1 VCNVNWF
8 FINVNIHRYIH
19 AMRTL
24 LIHLT
29 TGILAFAVSSQGLNL
44 DRACAVN
51 KGATLVDRRDVF
63 RSTASAAGLVVTSTV
78 TSPLRSQ
85 ASDEKLTNLS
95 NEDLKSIIESD
106 LKKDFLVS
114 ADITRAVYD
123 ESATFTDE
131 IDTYTMDKWIKGTK
145 ALFVA
150 EKSKLD
156 IVGDVSVDSEKAE
169 FRFRE
174 DLMFRIPFR
183 PVSIHRA
190 ERLALPTV
198 FCWIM
203 DDLNPGC
210 TKFFL

>member
-1 VCNVNWF
+1 MH
-8 FINVNIHRYIH
+8 IYIYMYT
-19 AMRTL
+19 MRTL
-24 LIHLT
+24 LLHLT
-29 TGILAFAVSSQGLNL
+29 TGILAFAGSSQGLNL
-44 DRACAVN
+44 DRASAGK
-51 KGATLVDRRDVF
+51 KGAAQVDRRNVF
-63 RSTASAAGLVVTSTV
+63 RSTAAAAGLVVTSVV
-78 TSPLRSQ
+78 TFPLRSQ

-106 LKKDFLVS
+106 LKNDFLVS

-156 IVGDVSVDSEKAE
+156 IVGDISVDSEKVE

-190 ERLALPTV
+190 EMLALLTA

-203 DDLNPGC
+203 DDLNPGY
-210 TKFFL
+210 TKLYL